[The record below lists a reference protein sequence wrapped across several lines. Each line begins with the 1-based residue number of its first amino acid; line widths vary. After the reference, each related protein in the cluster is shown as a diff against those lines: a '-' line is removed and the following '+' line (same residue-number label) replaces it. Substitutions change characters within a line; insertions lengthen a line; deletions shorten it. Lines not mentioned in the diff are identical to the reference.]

1 MSPGL
6 QRIELRRMT
15 GETPNI
21 STDPVYSTD
30 FSLPEGKYS
39 FNLTMNDTGTFK
51 FYSIA
56 YDVAGNVSN
65 VSEIVTVKV
74 ESESE

>member
-1 MSPGL
+1 MPGL

-15 GETPNI
+15 GESPNI
-21 STDPVYSTD
+21 SSDPLYSTD
-30 FSLPEGKYS
+30 YSLPSGNYS

-51 FYSIA
+51 FYTVA
-56 YDVAGNVSN
+56 FDVAGNVSN

-74 ESESE
+74 ESE

>member
-1 MSPGL
+1 
-6 QRIELRRMT
+6 MT
-15 GETPNI
+15 GESPNI
-21 STDPVYSTD
+21 SSDPLYSTD
-30 FSLPEGKYS
+30 YSLPSGNYS
-39 FNLTMNDTGTFK
+39 FNLTMNDTGEFK
-51 FYSIA
+51 FYTIA